1 MKNSLKNGFI
11 LIFLLFLYVFIC
23 ANSYVTAV
31 SDDLSNAVFRLHV
44 IANSDSDEDQN
55 LKLKVRDNLLQYMN
69 TISSDCSTKEEAISI
84 ANMHKEDF
92 YKIAKQ
98 TLSKYEKGQRRMSV
112 EFFNAL
118 CNILELSPAEVLNSI
133 KFYN

>member
-1 MKNSLKNGFI
+1 MVPLDRQFYIALGILLRNERKKKNMS
-11 LIFLLFLYVFIC
+11 
-23 ANSYVTAV
+23 
-31 SDDLSNAVFRLHV
+31 
-44 IANSDSDEDQN
+44 
-55 LKLKVRDNLLQYMN
+55 LQYVV
-69 TISSDCSTKEEAISI
+69 DKLPKE
-84 ANMHKEDF
+84 